1 MAAKFQV
8 YYDKVGKFRFRVKTG
23 NGTRAAMRDSVC
35 LTADCPDLRSG
46 GNGVESRSVS
56 LEAAMVT
63 SLTCGV
69 IVAVLG
75 HDRGRGLWEVFLLLT
90 RLDEMVLAA
99 LFRL

>member
-1 MAAKFQV
+1 
-8 YYDKVGKFRFRVKTG
+8 
-23 NGTRAAMRDSVC
+23 
-35 LTADCPDLRSG
+35 
-46 GNGVESRSVS
+46 VS

-69 IVAVLG
+69 IVAVIG

-99 LFRL
+99 LFRQ